1 MGSLSESMKEYR
13 QQLEKG
19 AIQEAYQGLMQYF
32 RDLRTH
38 FRDAYPQYSISG
50 NMYCGYMDMT
60 YFSLFPES
68 LERRRLKTAIV
79 FVYDSFRFE
88 VWLSG
93 SNRKVQS
100 KYWKLLK
107 ESDWNKYDLASNP
120 KREDHVLAHI
130 LVSDPDFGDLD
141 ALTSEIE
148 RGTLEFIKDVE
159 GALRRYD
166 ENYYVA

>member
-1 MGSLSESMKEYR
+1 MGSFSESMKEYR

-38 FRDAYPQYSISG
+38 FRDAYPQYSVSG
-50 NMYCGYMDMT
+50 NIYYGYMDMT

-68 LERRRLKTAIV
+68 LKRRRLKTAIV

-120 KREDHVLAHI
+120 KREDYVIDHI
-130 LVSDPDFGDLD
+130 LVSNPDFGDLD
-141 ALTSEIE
+141 ALTSQIE

-159 GALRRYD
+159 GALRACLRI
-166 ENYYVA
+166 